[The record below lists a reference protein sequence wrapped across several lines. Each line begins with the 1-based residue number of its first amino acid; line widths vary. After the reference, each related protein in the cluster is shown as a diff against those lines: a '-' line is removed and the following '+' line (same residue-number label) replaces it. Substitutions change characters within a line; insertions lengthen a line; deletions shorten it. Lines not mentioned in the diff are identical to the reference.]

1 MKFQFDCFISGIY
14 VPLLSVVLV
23 DLLGI
28 DMLNDSFGVL
38 LLFKGAACLIGP
50 PCAGVFPNRGLFV
63 L

>member
-1 MKFQFDCFISGIY
+1 MFNLNCFILGLY
-14 VPLLSVVLV
+14 VPMLSVVLV

-50 PCAGVFPNRGLFV
+50 PCAGVFLNR
-63 L
+63 